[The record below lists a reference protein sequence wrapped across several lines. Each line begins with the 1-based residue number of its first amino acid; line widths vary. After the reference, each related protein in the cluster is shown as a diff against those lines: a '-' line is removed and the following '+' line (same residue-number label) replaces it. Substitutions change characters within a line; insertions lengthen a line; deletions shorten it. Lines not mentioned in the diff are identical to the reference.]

1 MIKTRKFILILLI
14 IFISSCKSETK
25 EKSKEEKQTTQNKVD
40 NSDELEVFD
49 VDKMLFNG
57 KSKRYFSLQEFETNF
72 GKIDSTKL
80 MSEEQPCSYI
90 FENKDGSKDMEDK
103 YLYKDGSR
111 FENNKDQVA
120 IDEFRFNNNNF
131 LKYDTTILNSSTTTD
146 DLKLLFPNAVR
157 KMETLDVLGE
167 GKLQV
172 IQLREDNN
180 TISDGHINLFLKNGK
195 LYYIH
200 WWFPC

>member
-1 MIKTRKFILILLI
+1 
-14 IFISSCKSETK
+14 
-25 EKSKEEKQTTQNKVD
+25 
-40 NSDELEVFD
+40 
-49 VDKMLFNG
+49 MLFNG

-157 KMETLDVLGE
+157 KMETLAVLGE

-195 LYYIH
+195 LYYMH

>member
-14 IFISSCKSETK
+14 IFISSCNSETK

-195 LYYIH
+195 LYYMH

>member
-195 LYYIH
+195 LYYMH
-200 WWFPC
+200 WRFPC

>member
-195 LYYIH
+195 LYYMH

>member
-25 EKSKEEKQTTQNKVD
+25 EKPKEEKQTTQNKVD

-157 KMETLDVLGE
+157 KMDTLDVLGE

-172 IQLREDNN
+172 IQLKEDDNN
-180 TISDGHINLFLKNGK
+180 ISDGHINLFLKNGK
-195 LYYIH
+195 LYYMH

>member
-131 LKYDTTILNSSTTTD
+131 LKYDATILNSSTTTD

-172 IQLREDNN
+172 IQLKEDDN

-195 LYYIH
+195 LYYMH

>member
-14 IFISSCKSETK
+14 IFISSCKSEPK

-195 LYYIH
+195 LYYMH

>member
-172 IQLREDNN
+172 IQLREADN

-195 LYYIH
+195 LYYMH

>member
-172 IQLREDNN
+172 IQLKEDNN

-195 LYYIH
+195 LYYMH

>member
-103 YLYKDGSR
+103 YLYKDSSR

-195 LYYIH
+195 LYYMH

>member
-131 LKYDTTILNSSTTTD
+131 LKYDATILNSSTTTD

-172 IQLREDNN
+172 IQLREADN

-195 LYYIH
+195 LYYMH

>member
-1 MIKTRKFILILLI
+1 
-14 IFISSCKSETK
+14 
-25 EKSKEEKQTTQNKVD
+25 
-40 NSDELEVFD
+40 
-49 VDKMLFNG
+49 
-57 KSKRYFSLQEFETNF
+57 
-72 GKIDSTKL
+72 
-80 MSEEQPCSYI
+80 
-90 FENKDGSKDMEDK
+90 MEDK

-172 IQLREDNN
+172 IQLREDDN

-195 LYYIH
+195 LYYMH

>member
-111 FENNKDQVA
+111 FENNKDQVP
-120 IDEFRFNNNNF
+120 
-131 LKYDTTILNSSTTTD
+131 YDILVLISVLHCITAHN
-146 DLKLLFPNAVR
+146 LLVQTR
-157 KMETLDVLGE
+157 
-167 GKLQV
+167 
-172 IQLREDNN
+172 
-180 TISDGHINLFLKNGK
+180 
-195 LYYIH
+195 
-200 WWFPC
+200 

>member
-131 LKYDTTILNSSTTTD
+131 LKYDTTIINSSTTTD

-195 LYYIH
+195 LYYMH

>member
-25 EKSKEEKQTTQNKVD
+25 EKSKEEKQITQNKVD

-103 YLYKDGSR
+103 YLYKDRSR

-195 LYYIH
+195 LYYMH

>member
-172 IQLREDNN
+172 IQLREDDN

-195 LYYIH
+195 LYYMH

>member
-1 MIKTRKFILILLI
+1 MIKNRKFILILLI

-172 IQLREDNN
+172 IQLKEDDN

-195 LYYIH
+195 LYYMH

>member
-49 VDKMLFNG
+49 IDKMLFNG

-195 LYYIH
+195 LYYMH

>member
-49 VDKMLFNG
+49 IDKMLFNG

-172 IQLREDNN
+172 IQLREADN

-195 LYYIH
+195 LYYMH

>member
-80 MSEEQPCSYI
+80 MSEEQPCSQI

-172 IQLREDNN
+172 IQLREDDN

-195 LYYIH
+195 LYYMH